1 MSIEFVDSE
10 GKVIFVQC
18 DKDKQP
24 VPIEKLENIEDSE
37 DKESPKD
44 EEEEEDAV

>member
-10 GKVIFVQC
+10 GKVVFVQR
-18 DKDKQP
+18 DKDRQP
-24 VPIEKLENIEDSE
+24 IPIEKLRGIEGSE
-37 DKESPKD
+37 DKESPED